1 MTEEKAALLRE
12 LLAEKKRDERA
23 MKKEAAFLAESDRR
37 RDELLARWGL
47 TVETSPDETDS
58 TSDDE
63 EEETVELDW
72 RENVKKGS

>member
-1 MTEEKAALLRE
+1 MTEERAALLRE

-23 MKKEAAFLAESDRR
+23 IRREAAFLAESDRR
-37 RDELLARWGL
+37 RSELLERWGL
-47 TVETSPDETDS
+47 TGETSPDETDS

-72 RENVKKGS
+72 RETVKKGS